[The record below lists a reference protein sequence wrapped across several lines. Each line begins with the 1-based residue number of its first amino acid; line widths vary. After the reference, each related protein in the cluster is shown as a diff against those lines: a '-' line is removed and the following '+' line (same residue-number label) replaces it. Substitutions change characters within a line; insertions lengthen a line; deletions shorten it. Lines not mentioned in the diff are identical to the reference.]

1 VTPFHPSRAE
11 GASSSKD
18 DHALRFEWDRLGGIV
33 EAVPAQKHLVLI
45 LAREFASNLATPM
58 GITDE
63 QGRLVYFNEAAE
75 SIIGSTFAEAGEMPF
90 EEWSA
95 KAAPRTREGELLPP
109 ERRPAAIALNER
121 RAAHERLKVTG
132 LDGVEREIA
141 VTAFPLFARAD
152 EFVGMVAIF
161 WGSQT

>member
-1 VTPFHPSRAE
+1 MAQ
-11 GASSSKD
+11 
-18 DHALRFEWDRLGGIV
+18 
-33 EAVPAQKHLVLI
+33 QKHLVLI

-75 SIIGSTFAEAGEMPF
+75 SIIGTTFAEAGEMPF

-121 RAAHERLKVTG
+121 RAAHERMKVTG

-141 VTAFPLFARAD
+141 VTAFPLFAHAD

-161 WGSQT
+161 WGSGS